1 MGGFRP
7 GTSRSRGAKSPRPVV
22 GGEDQRAAR
31 PVSSP
36 PAGPTLGG
44 VKGAPPRPGAGSRKA
59 ASEGFKPDRVK
70 VRKPQVGGL
79 VPGGLRAVAQ
89 KQAQTARRSQAT
101 PAAPVRAPQP
111 KPRAADHPT
120 AATLHE
126 APPSEHL
133 IADKPIVS
141 EMPKS
146 DVFPPADSTPAKPKR
161 KDPKPKV
168 AKVSKPKLPIPTP
181 EAEAELSASQ
191 PEPVVADSLPHE
203 SLASES
209 LTLEGMES
217 TPQKQEQ
224 PKAEQLKAE
233 HLQPEKPRP
242 EQPKTEQPRIERLK
256 PERLTL
262 EQPKPEHLRTAQ
274 PKPDQSKLISRK
286 PSSPS
291 EPLRVTIEKLV
302 QGGYGLAR
310 DGGQAIF
317 VRGAIPGETLDVSV
331 AQSHKQYREAAVVGI
346 VEASADRVTPPC
358 PVYGT
363 CGGCHLQHIRY
374 DAQLALKREM
384 FLETL
389 ARVGKIELPD
399 AAHVPPVVA
408 ASQDYGTRSV
418 VRFAVLRQN
427 DGLSLGFH
435 REGSAKVIP
444 VTDCVVLPDSLRA
457 VVAQLSVRLA
467 AWSRPSCRIE
477 SIELRASTS
486 SSDVLAVLQTDAR
499 AKRQSDAVF
508 QLMRGLP
515 GLVGCVVQGAAE
527 ARSPRWAE
535 GQEWVSER
543 LDDMLIRISDRSFL
557 QSNWSINKLLSE
569 TVVDWA
575 APTPGLRVLELYA
588 GIGTLGLPLAKRG
601 ALVTLVEG
609 NPTALADAR
618 RAAEGNHIGRCRF
631 RPMAAEAFLPTAT
644 PGDYDL
650 VLIDPPRTGLTPE
663 ALDGVAA
670 LKAPRLL
677 YVSCD
682 PATLARDLGRLRAAV
697 SAPDR
702 VYTIARLHTFDMFPQ
717 TAHLEALVELH
728 RVPEPAR

>member
-1 MGGFRP
+1 MP
-7 GTSRSRGAKSPRPVV
+7 
-22 GGEDQRAAR
+22 
-31 PVSSP
+31 
-36 PAGPTLGG
+36 
-44 VKGAPPRPGAGSRKA
+44 
-59 ASEGFKPDRVK
+59 KPDV
-70 VRKPQVGGL
+70 L
-79 VPGGLRAVAQ
+79 
-89 KQAQTARRSQAT
+89 
-101 PAAPVRAPQP
+101 
-111 KPRAADHPT
+111 
-120 AATLHE
+120 
-126 APPSEHL
+126 
-133 IADKPIVS
+133 
-141 EMPKS
+141 
-146 DVFPPADSTPAKPKR
+146 PPADSKSAKPKL

-168 AKVSKPKLPIPTP
+168 AKASKPKLPVPTP
-181 EAEAELSASQ
+181 EAEEELSESLNVSR

-203 SLASES
+203 SLASET
-209 LTLEGMES
+209 LTLASLES
-217 TPQKQEQ
+217 TPQKQE
-224 PKAEQLKAE
+224 PPKAE
-233 HLQPEKPRP
+233 HLKPEQPRP
-242 EQPKTEQPRIERLK
+242 EQRKTEQPRIERL
-256 PERLTL
+256 TL
-262 EQPKPEHLRTAQ
+262 EQPKPAQ
-274 PKPDQSKLISRK
+274 PKPDQSLITRK
-286 PSSPS
+286 PSGPS

-317 VRGAIPGETLDVSV
+317 VRGAIPGETLDISV

-346 VEASADRVTPPC
+346 VEASTDRVTPPC

-631 RPMAAEAFLPTAT
+631 RPMAAEAFLPTAN